1 MHPNNIHNSSYDFT
15 VLQKCNPD
23 LSTYVFVNK
32 HQNETI
38 DFSNAT
44 AVIALNK
51 AILYHH
57 YNIRNWK
64 LPLGYLCPPIPSRAD
79 YIHHLADIVENNRS
93 AKGLDIGVGANCI
106 YPILGSQIYAWNMV
120 GVDIS
125 EDSVKIAKQ
134 NATEALTDIDIRYQD
149 DPSHI
154 FQNAIHKGEYFDF
167 TMCNPP
173 FYSSAQE
180 AEKANLQKNKNLH
193 LSESKTRNFGGH
205 SNELW
210 CNGGEALF
218 IKRMIKQSVSFK
230 DQVGVFTTLVSKSE
244 NLPKLIKQL
253 TKLKASHSI
262 IDMQQGN
269 KKSRILTWRF

>member
-1 MHPNNIHNSSYDFT
+1 MHPNNIHNAPYDFT
-15 VLQKCNPD
+15 VLQKCNPA
-23 LSTYVFVNK
+23 LSTYVFLNK
-32 HQNETI
+32 FKNETI
-38 DFSNAT
+38 DFSNAI

-51 AILYHH
+51 AILFHH
-57 YNIRNWK
+57 YNIKNWE
-64 LPLGYLCPPIPSRAD
+64 LPHGYLCPPIPSRAD

-125 EDSVKIAKQ
+125 EDSVKIARQ
-134 NATEALTDIDIRYQD
+134 NATEALTDIDIRFQE
-149 DPSHI
+149 DPGHI
-154 FQNAIHKGEYFDF
+154 FQNAIKKGEYFDF

-173 FYSSAQE
+173 FYGSAQE
-180 AEKANLQKNKNLH
+180 AEKANLQKNKNLQ
-193 LSESKTRNFGGH
+193 LSNTKARNFGGF

-230 DQVGVFTTLVSKSE
+230 DQVGVFTTLVSKRE